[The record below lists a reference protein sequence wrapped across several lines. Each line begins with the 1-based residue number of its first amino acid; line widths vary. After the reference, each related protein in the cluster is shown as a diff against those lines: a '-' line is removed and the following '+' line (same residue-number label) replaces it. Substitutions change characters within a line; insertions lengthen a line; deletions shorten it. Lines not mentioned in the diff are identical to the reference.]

1 MNVSERR
8 DEILSYILNKNKV
21 TISELKD
28 KFEIS
33 LITVHRDLDY
43 LESEGYIRKERG
55 GAEIKLSGSNEKS
68 LLLRSTQNTKAKILI
83 AAYAKRFIH
92 DDMTL
97 LFDNSTTVLALA
109 PHLIGFKNL
118 MVVTYFEEIMHELSK
133 PIYSCK
139 LFCLGGEYSRLH
151 RCYVGPFVDERL
163 SSIHVDA
170 AFISA
175 AAMNPMIGTMQH
187 FADES
192 HRKKLILGSAD
203 ETNLLIDNTKIMG
216 KALFSSGA
224 LSRFRRI
231 ITNAPIEEDVI
242 KLIKDTGVELHIV
255 SPTQE
260 LQVEQQNQ

>member
-187 FADES
+187 FADE
-192 HRKKLILGSAD
+192 
-203 ETNLLIDNTKIMG
+203 TNLLIDNTKIMG